1 LIVYKKTLIAA
12 ASIPIIIA
20 LVIAIPKISPGDQT
34 VPSAA
39 AQMRIQFVKEDMKRV
54 SFGVTE
60 TIGAQ
65 KSETLII
72 NNDGTAFYNVDVEG
86 EKGSQTRFQVN
97 AQEVKLIKALVTET
111 GFMHIP
117 KEEFKVRD
125 NATEFTRYTLTVSL
139 DGSTKTVQWV
149 DEPAS
154 EDFVPALLTML
165 RDTLLGTIKERE

>member
-1 LIVYKKTLIAA
+1 MIVSKKVLIAVA
-12 ASIPIIIA
+12 IIPIMIA

-34 VPSAA
+34 ATSTT

-72 NNDGTAFYNVDVEG
+72 DNDGSALYNIDVEG
-86 EKGSQTRFQVN
+86 EKGSQTRFQVS
-97 AQEVKLIKALVTET
+97 AQEVKRIKALITET
-111 GFMHIP
+111 GFMQIP
-117 KEEFKVRD
+117 KEQFKVRA
-125 NATEFTRYTLTVSL
+125 NATEFTRYTLTVAL
-139 DGSTKTVQWV
+139 DGSMKTVQWI
-149 DEPAS
+149 DESAS

-165 RDTLLGTIKERE
+165 RDTLLGTIKDRK